1 MGKVLELPHVL
12 MLIIGSEQPPGLK
25 RKHQGGDVFTPDKKQ
40 KRQLRNKM
48 NYLRIEDTAFSYPI
62 TKSQVLLFNAVAAV
76 LSCPILPQSAEM
88 RVNVSRLHVS
98 GGSCNIIS
106 S

>member
-1 MGKVLELPHVL
+1 MGKMLELPHVL

-48 NYLRIEDTAFSYPI
+48 NYLRIEDTAYSYPI
-62 TKSQVLLFNAVAAV
+62 TKSQVFCSMLLPQ
-76 LSCPILPQSAEM
+76 LSCQNLPKVQK
-88 RVNVSRLHVS
+88 
-98 GGSCNIIS
+98 
-106 S
+106 